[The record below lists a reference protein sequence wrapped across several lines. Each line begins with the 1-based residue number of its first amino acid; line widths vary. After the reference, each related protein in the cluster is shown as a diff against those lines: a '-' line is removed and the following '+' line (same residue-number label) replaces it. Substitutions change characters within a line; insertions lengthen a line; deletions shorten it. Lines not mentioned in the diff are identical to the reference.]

1 MWEISVLS
9 QFNSSVFALVF
20 GNFLAIQYF
29 IISELIAAKR
39 NKLSVIISDIVF
51 WIITSFEYFIVNLR
65 FSNGKIRLIL
75 LLFSAAGFIVFY
87 KYFSFIR
94 IVLRKLFARTR
105 KIYAFITYSLQEMIF
120 KAYGKLKKIAK
131 KVKKF
136 LLKCSVMMY
145 TVFSKRKMKGRD

>member
-29 IISELIAAKR
+29 IISELITAKR

-94 IVLRKLFARTR
+94 ILLRKLFARTR
-105 KIYAFITYSLQEMIF
+105 KIYAFITYSLQEILF
-120 KAYGKLKKIAK
+120 KAYGKFKKIAK
-131 KVKKF
+131 NIKKI

-145 TVFSKRKMKGRD
+145 TVFSKKKMKGRD

>member
-94 IVLRKLFARTR
+94 ILLRKLFARTR

-131 KVKKF
+131 NVKKF